1 MESSMKQN
9 VLKSFFITVFIL
21 LFGNFAFSSS
31 VFFSPKIELK
41 NYKIKEYVFD
51 GNHKLSQLD
60 WNVKNQINVGLKSD
74 FYIDRLFV
82 GFDFSLGLYNF
93 DGFMEDRDWENYNK
107 PNITTKYSFHDLVVS
122 EDLDFSF
129 QFGFNFPF
137 ENIRTLEKI
146 FLEFNFKNSLLLGNN
161 GWYDYSDLETPGTV
175 ISYNPTIISFILNF
189 TGKYQLLNNLY
200 LNLETGFGLSSFG
213 ICTDNHVLTNTKFVD
228 KVKGSLA
235 LKQNI
240 YFSFDISDY
249 NAIIFGGK
257 LENIPIIKGPTFI
270 NGYSSN
276 GIGGFSSFSYN
287 FYLSY
292 RIRML

>member
-1 MESSMKQN
+1 MEFQMKQKI
-9 VLKSFFITVFIL
+9 LKSFFITVFIL
-21 LFGNFAFSSS
+21 VFENFTFSSS
-31 VFFSPKIELK
+31 VFFSPRIEIE
-41 NYKIKEYVFD
+41 NQKIKEYVFD

-60 WNVKNQINVGLKSD
+60 WNVENQINVGFESD

-107 PNITTKYSFHDLVVS
+107 PNITTKFSYHDLVVY

-129 QFGFNFPF
+129 QFGFTFPLD
-137 ENIRTLEKI
+137 NINILKKI
-146 FLEFNFKNSLLLGNN
+146 FLEFNFKNSMFLGNN

-175 ISYNPTIISFILNF
+175 ITYNPTIFSLLLYLS
-189 TGKYQLLNNLY
+189 GKYQLLNNLY

-213 ICTDNHVLTNTKFVD
+213 ICTDNHILTNTKYVD
-228 KVKGSLA
+228 KVNGSLA
-235 LKQNI
+235 LNQEI
-240 YFSFDISDY
+240 YFSFDISD
-249 NAIIFGGK
+249 NNTIIFGGK
-257 LENIPIIKGPTFI
+257 LENLPLLKGPTYI
-270 NGYSSN
+270 NGFSSN